1 LRYNLSKRI
10 TALLT
15 VYKCARA
22 KENNRRLLEAVN
34 NESRPPRKKVVVAYC
49 LLVFSEFDCE
59 WGSKTPKRRD

>member
-34 NESRPPRKKVVVAYC
+34 KESRPPRKKVVVAYC
-49 LLVFSEFDCE
+49 LLVFS
-59 WGSKTPKRRD
+59 